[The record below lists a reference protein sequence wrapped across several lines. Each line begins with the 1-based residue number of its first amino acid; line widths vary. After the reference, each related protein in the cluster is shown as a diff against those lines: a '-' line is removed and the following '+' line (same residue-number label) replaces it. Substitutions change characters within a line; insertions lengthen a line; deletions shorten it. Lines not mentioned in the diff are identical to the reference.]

1 MPTYSFLNKET
12 GERFDDF
19 LSISKKEELLEKN
32 PHIQQIP
39 TGFAI
44 TTMTGELKTD
54 DGFKEVMSKISDKHP
69 DSPLAEKYGQN
80 KTIKQTKIKTA
91 VEKWKKPPMKWSN
104 L

>member
-12 GERFDDF
+12 GE
-19 LSISKKEELLEKN
+19 
-32 PHIQQIP
+32 
-39 TGFAI
+39 
-44 TTMTGELKTD
+44 MKTD